1 MVSVGVIGVGYW
13 GKKHV
18 EEFRA
23 LGAEVYAADV
33 DAKNLEICRE
43 KFGARPVEID
53 EMLANRD
60 IVGVTIC
67 TPIDTH
73 YELTKKTLQ
82 AGKNTL
88 VEKPLAKTARLAESQ
103 VRLASQRRLLLATGH
118 VFRFNN
124 AVNRT
129 KQLLQENFLGE
140 MYIAKFTWTNKEPLY
155 KDREIITDLALHP
168 FDIMEYLFGGHIDE
182 ISCVGNSYRQRDLTE
197 AAFINCRSA
206 RILVNIELSWL
217 TPWKHRTLDLVGSE
231 RSLRVDCLSQRI
243 DVYQSGK
250 TEAIPFDQNNTIR
263 DELKHFLDCIA
274 NGTRSTADGESAVMA
289 IRMVE
294 TTRKALLEK
303 RTQRL

>member
-23 LGAEVYAADV
+23 LGAEVYEADV
-33 DAKNLEICRE
+33 DPKNLEICRE
-43 KFGARPVEID
+43 KFGARPVEVD
-53 EMLANRD
+53 EILANRD

-103 VRLASQRRLLLATGH
+103 IRLASQRRLLLATGH

-140 MYIAKFTWTNKEPLY
+140 M
-155 KDREIITDLALHP
+155 
-168 FDIMEYLFGGHIDE
+168 
-182 ISCVGNSYRQRDLTE
+182 
-197 AAFINCRSA
+197 
-206 RILVNIELSWL
+206 
-217 TPWKHRTLDLVGSE
+217 
-231 RSLRVDCLSQRI
+231 
-243 DVYQSGK
+243 
-250 TEAIPFDQNNTIR
+250 
-263 DELKHFLDCIA
+263 
-274 NGTRSTADGESAVMA
+274 
-289 IRMVE
+289 
-294 TTRKALLEK
+294 
-303 RTQRL
+303 